1 MTIAA
6 PGAGAPARER
16 AATGAVPSWKARS
29 GNATCGKTRMAANK
43 ANSKIRII
51 NCQRFMNYNSCSQ
64 NYSFPRHLSTG

>member
-1 MTIAA
+1 
-6 PGAGAPARER
+6 
-16 AATGAVPSWKARS
+16 
-29 GNATCGKTRMAANK
+29 MAANK